1 MHTANWKYTKNSVK
15 SKVILI
21 LGIKILVTIKF
32 IGTRETQQ
40 LLQTEIC
47 QQITVLQSKRV
58 DIYYRVH
65 VAVYLQ
71 QRCMLI
77 HVIIYTV
84 MLVHWVFKS

>member
-1 MHTANWKYTKNSVK
+1 M
-15 SKVILI
+15 

-32 IGTRETQQ
+32 YWTRETHQ

-47 QQITVLQSKRV
+47 QQITVLQSHRE
-58 DIYYRVH
+58 DFYYSVH

-84 MLVHWVFKS
+84 YVSALGI